1 MCVLYQARVFST
13 TYRIGFFLL
22 TDANVVY
29 YMICKKYIFMKLS
42 FQPLFLSIVVKYNS
56 FLKYFSRRL
65 VGSW

>member
-1 MCVLYQARVFST
+1 MCTISGQSLFYYLQNW
-13 TYRIGFFLL
+13 IFLL

-29 YMICKKYIFMKLS
+29 YMICKKCIFIKLS